1 MAIYDSVLRA
11 GLFAKGGIMGRGIA
25 VTRLEFSAAELR
37 QRASQCRDGR
47 VACRVLAIAHVLE
60 GASRAAAASICGMER
75 QTLRDWVH
83 RYNADGIAGL
93 SDARRSGRPTALSDA
108 QMQELKD
115 LVIAGPELVRWR
127 CIDLR
132 SVIEARYEVVVHE
145 RTVGKLLRRMGLTR
159 LQPRPYHP
167 KKDADAQAAF
177 KKTSPP
183 A

>member
-1 MAIYDSVLRA
+1 M
-11 GLFAKGGIMGRGIA
+11 MGRGIE
-25 VTRLEFSAAELR
+25 VTRLDLSALELR
-37 QRASQCRDGR
+37 QRASRYRDGR
-47 VACRVLAIAHVLE
+47 VACRVLAISHVLE
-60 GASRAAAASICGMER
+60 GASRAEAALACGMDR

-93 SDARRSGRPTALSDA
+93 SDARRSGRPSALSDE

-115 LVIAGPELVRWR
+115 LVLAGPDLANDGVVRWR

-132 SVIEARYEVVVHE
+132 SVIEARYAVVVHE

-167 KKDADAQAAF
+167 KKDADAQEAF